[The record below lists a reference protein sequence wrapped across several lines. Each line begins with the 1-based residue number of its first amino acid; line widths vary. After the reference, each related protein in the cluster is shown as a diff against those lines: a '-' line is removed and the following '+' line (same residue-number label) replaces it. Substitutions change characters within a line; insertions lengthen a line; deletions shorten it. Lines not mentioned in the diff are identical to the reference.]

1 MESLFFPVLWK
12 SYSHIPLAFKVGIL
26 WGFPVPL
33 LDPQAGKPA
42 VGFRTFTTVGEL
54 LWYYCSPV
62 CGSPTLQVRDL
73 ILSQLYPSYHLT
85 AASSLSFYL
94 FWEGVRVASLI
105 AQLVKNPLQC
115 RKPWFNSWVGRSPWR
130 REQLPT
136 PVFWCGEFRGLYS
149 PCGHKEL
156 DMTER
161 LSHHIFFLFVPQSFC
176 WMFNS

>member
-94 FWEGVRVASLI
+94 FWGGGAGGFTDSSIGKESPAM
-105 AQLVKNPLQC
+105 QETLVQFLGWKEPLE
-115 RKPWFNSWVGRSPWR
+115 KGTATHSSILVWR
-130 REQLPT
+130 ILWT
-136 PVFWCGEFRGLYS
+136 V
-149 PCGHKEL
+149 
-156 DMTER
+156 
-161 LSHHIFFLFVPQSFC
+161 
-176 WMFNS
+176 